1 MPEVERFFIAVGDI
15 HGDVANLARI
25 PDIGQADGVIVT
37 GDLTIR
43 GDRPEGKRVIE
54 AVRAVNPAVHA
65 QIGNMDY
72 QDIDDWLTAE
82 GINIHRRVVELA
94 PGLGLMGIGWSTPT
108 PFGTPSEI
116 SEEGLA
122 RWIEETHVLA
132 RDYARLVVV
141 VHTPPY
147 GTVTDLLPSGVHVG
161 SPAVRA
167 FLERVQPVLCVTGHI
182 HESRGRDVIGNTVVV
197 NPGPLSLGGYVRI
210 QVKPDCH
217 DGVIAALETIR
228 LDAPIS

>member
-1 MPEVERFFIAVGDI
+1 MPGVERFFIAVGDI

-25 PDIGQADGVIVT
+25 PDISRADGVIVT

-54 AVRAVNPAVHA
+54 AVLAVNPCVHA

-72 QDIDDWLTAE
+72 QEIDDWLTAE

-94 PGLGLMGIGWSTPT
+94 PGVGLMGIGWSTPT
-108 PFGTPSEI
+108 PFSTPSEI
-116 SEEGLA
+116 SEEGLS
-122 RWIEETHVLA
+122 RWIEETHALA
-132 RDYARLVVV
+132 RGYDRLVVV

-147 GTVTDLLPSGVHVG
+147 GTTTDLLPSGVHVG
-161 SPAVRA
+161 SPAVRE
-167 FLERVQPVLCVTGHI
+167 FLARVQPALCVTGHI
-182 HESRGRDVIGNTVVV
+182 HESRGLDVIGKTVVV

-210 QVKPDCH
+210 QVKPDGH
-217 DGVIAALETIR
+217 DGVVAALEMI
-228 LDAPIS
+228 